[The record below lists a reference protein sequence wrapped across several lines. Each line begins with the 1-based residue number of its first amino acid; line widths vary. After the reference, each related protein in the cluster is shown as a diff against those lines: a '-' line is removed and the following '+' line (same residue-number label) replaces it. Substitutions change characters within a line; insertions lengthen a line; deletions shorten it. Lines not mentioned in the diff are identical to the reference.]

1 MSGEIGELLELIR
14 KFARNRIAAEEFAE
28 TYLRRWKQLRDLGEL
43 GSVDPYV
50 RRALNVVFEAID
62 SVEDP
67 ASGRS
72 IQTHSDELRMRVAT
86 VLSVIDGVK

>member
-1 MSGEIGELLELIR
+1 MSGETAEMLELIR
-14 KFARNRIAAEEFAE
+14 KFARNRVAAEEFAA
-28 TYLRRWKQLRDLGEL
+28 TYLRKWKQLRDLDEL
-43 GSVDPYV
+43 GSGDPYV

-72 IQTHSDELRMRVAT
+72 IQTHSDELRIRVAT
-86 VLSVIDGVK
+86 VLSVIDGV